1 MRTKLKNGIKLFK
14 ITLNSKYRTKNKQ
27 TKTQKDEKL
36 VLPKEYVE
44 NANLYQPVLNKIMT
58 TRELQ
63 L

>member
-1 MRTKLKNGIKLFK
+1 MRTKLKNGIKLLK

-27 TKTQKDEKL
+27 TKTQKDENL

>member
-1 MRTKLKNGIKLFK
+1 MVLSYLRLHWIQSIEQK
-14 ITLNSKYRTKNKQ
+14 INKP
-27 TKTQKDEKL
+27 KQKDENL